1 MTATGKP
8 ASSDIKKKTG
18 ASKIE
23 GEGSYSAAKIYD
35 DATRDFIAKG
45 KVAPAAAE
53 AKRAVDSSEGPEL
66 ARAEAQGKAHAAP
79 EKSIK
84 SKA

>member
-1 MTATGKP
+1 MTATKKP
-8 ASSDIKKKTG
+8 DSSGAKKK
-18 ASKIE
+18 AADSKIE

-45 KVAPAAAE
+45 KVSAAAAE
-53 AKRAVDSSEGPEL
+53 AKRAVDSDEGPEL
-66 ARAEAQGKAHAAP
+66 AQAEAKGKAHAKGNTA
-79 EKSIK
+79 K